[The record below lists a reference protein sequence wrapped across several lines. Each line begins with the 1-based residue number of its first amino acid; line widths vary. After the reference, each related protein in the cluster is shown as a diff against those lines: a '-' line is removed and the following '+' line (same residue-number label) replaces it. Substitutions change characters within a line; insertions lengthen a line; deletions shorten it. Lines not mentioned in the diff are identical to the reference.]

1 MTTAHNDQPTFFLPD
16 LCGVRALFGV
26 VVIGE
31 LLAVILTTCRKWY
44 CCRRAESPVAYFTVY
59 AMGRAVCGG
68 GVVLVSTVDR
78 TATRNRRRD
87 RELSIDSASGPG
99 GQ

>member
-31 LLAVILTTCRKWY
+31 LLAVILTLVGSGIAADALDRL
-44 CCRRAESPVAYFTVY
+44 SLISLFTQWVGLS
-59 AMGRAVCGG
+59 AAA
-68 GVVLVSTVDR
+68 DR
-78 TATRNRRRD
+78 MATRNRRRD